1 MRSILVNNLNLVL
14 VRIPLA
20 YMALHGDFCG
30 GNIKK
35 NATFARFYR
44 VSPKRDVSFLDA
56 SEKAKSTYEDTSFL
70 EEGSTPF

>member
-1 MRSILVNNLNLVL
+1 
-14 VRIPLA
+14 
-20 YMALHGDFCG
+20 MALHGDFCG